1 MKDPSL
7 SVRGVFERAGD
18 PGALVEVGLAG
29 YHQINRHQHA
39 AQFFLQPHRFAVTAG
54 ELRFHHQQIEVVGGG
69 QLPKGC

>member
-18 PGALVEVGLAG
+18 PGALVGVGLAG
-29 YHQINRHQHA
+29 YHQINRHPHA
-39 AQFFLQPHRFAVTAG
+39 SQYFLQPHRFAVAAD
-54 ELRFHHQQIEVVGGG
+54 ELGFHNQQIEIVGSG